1 MEIEAIANNPKAL
14 TFENTIVQMERAG
27 MDFKASGVWH
37 LFFKSK
43 QS

>member
-14 TFENTIVQMERAG
+14 TFENTIAQMERAG
-27 MDFKASGVWH
+27 MDFGVRCMA
-37 LFFKSK
+37 FIFKSK